1 MMWVSLE
8 QGKVAYWAD
17 ILLYLGAVLLL
28 TTLLVARA
36 PPQRQLSLLLVVAA
50 GLLCW
55 TLLEYLLHRIV
66 LHALPPFKR
75 WHAMHHRRP
84 AALIGTPIL
93 LSAPLFATLFFLLPL
108 WLGDIW
114 LACALSLGVLAGYSV
129 YSLTHHAIHH
139 GRSRSPL
146 LLRLQRRHARHHQDA
161 VGGNYGVTSG
171 VWDAIFG
178 SSLPPRVRQHAA
190 SAVSTPASSTVT
202 RQEAQ
207 QVLEG
212 KPR

>member
-1 MMWVSLE
+1 MWVSLE

-84 AALIGTPIL
+84 A
-93 LSAPLFATLFFLLPL
+93 
-108 WLGDIW
+108 
-114 LACALSLGVLAGYSV
+114 
-129 YSLTHHAIHH
+129 
-139 GRSRSPL
+139 
-146 LLRLQRRHARHHQDA
+146 
-161 VGGNYGVTSG
+161 
-171 VWDAIFG
+171 
-178 SSLPPRVRQHAA
+178 
-190 SAVSTPASSTVT
+190 
-202 RQEAQ
+202 
-207 QVLEG
+207 
-212 KPR
+212 